1 MKTLNEQLNKM
12 KYLSN
17 YKKGSPLNEQFPFGF
32 DPKDLGSKPDK
43 LADMIEKA
51 YKALKKKAK
60 EIPSG
65 DEIIDKLAE
74 LFKYAQTDAG
84 KSTGW
89 FDTVKGGLESAF
101 SNISDMVSKAVNEQ
115 DEDKSEKVL
124 SDLDKILNTI
134 KNSTVQKESFVIKR
148 NGKTIRLSESDMK
161 KITKKHLKEDEFIDD
176 EFIGDEF
183 IDDMDITDTI
193 LNSVGDFEL

>member
-32 DPKDLGSKPDK
+32 DPKDLGSNPDK
-43 LADMIEKA
+43 LGDMIEKA

-65 DEIIDKLAE
+65 DEIMDKLKE
-74 LFKYAQTDAG
+74 LFREIKKEDK
-84 KSTGW
+84 KSINSLSLY
-89 FDTVKGGLESAF
+89 DTIKGGLKSAF

-115 DEDKSEKVL
+115 DEDKSEEVL
-124 SDLDKILNTI
+124 SNLDKILNTI
-134 KNSTVQKESFVIKR
+134 KNNSTVQKESFVIKR

-161 KITKKHLKEDEFIDD
+161 KITKKYLKEDEFID
-176 EFIGDEF
+176 DEF